1 MSCGGE
7 TVDDQN
13 KGNDQSTRL
22 AEQRTSLATMRTV
35 AAADRT
41 LMAWVRTSISMIG
54 FGFTIYKFL
63 QYLREGQYAIPAR
76 PEAPR
81 NFGLALIALGTAS
94 LAAAIW
100 EHSDFLKRVGATQ
113 GRYMWSLSVIVA
125 LLVIL
130 LGVIAFI
137 GVLLKEGPF

>member
-1 MSCGGE
+1 
-7 TVDDQN
+7 VDDPN
-13 KGNDQSTRL
+13 KGADKSTEL
-22 AEQRTSLATMRTV
+22 AEQRTSLAVMRTV

-63 QYLREGQYAIPAR
+63 QYLREGEHAVASR

-100 EHSDFLKRVGATQ
+100 EHSDFLKQVGLAQ
-113 GRYMWSLSVIVA
+113 RKYYWSLSVIVA
-125 LLVIL
+125 ILVIL
-130 LGVIAFI
+130 IGVIAFV
-137 GVLLKEGPF
+137 GVLLRAGPF